1 MFGSINIMLVS
12 QDAMSDFFRQVSFL
26 SINTA
31 LGEGILM
38 GDRVL
43 PNAHA
48 WSGDTGQLDSA
59 RETLVTLRIIIF
71 EADLYGA
78 LTDGAI

>member
-12 QDAMSDFFRQVSFL
+12 QDAISECFGQVSL
-26 SINTA
+26 LYMNAA
-31 LGEGILM
+31 LGVEILI

-48 WSGDTGQLDSA
+48 WPRDAGQLDSA
-59 RETLVTLRIIIF
+59 RETFVTLRIIIL
-71 EADLYGA
+71 EADLYGE
-78 LTDGAI
+78 LIDGAF